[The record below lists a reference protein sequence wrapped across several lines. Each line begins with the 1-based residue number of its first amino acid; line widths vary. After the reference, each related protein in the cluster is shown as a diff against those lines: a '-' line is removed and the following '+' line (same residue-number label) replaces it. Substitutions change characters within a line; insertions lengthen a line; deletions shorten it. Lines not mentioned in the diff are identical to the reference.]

1 MFVFDPK
8 TEKVT
13 KTLDVSCSNMT
24 LSGDSLFVYSTE
36 WSYLTGENTISYTV
50 IDTKTQKVID
60 RDFIKDGTAKDIK
73 IPYGIATNRE
83 RGEFYVTDA
92 KNYVTPGRLHCYAS
106 RPVHAS
112 GPSRRVTSLHTS
124 PSHTSNF
131 NPKTPIAMKP
141 IHSWSSS

>member
-1 MFVFDPK
+1 MGKIWVSSRGDYYHVPSKMFVFDPK

-73 IPYGIATNRE
+73 IPLRHRYQ
-83 RGEFYVTDA
+83 
-92 KNYVTPGRLHCYAS
+92 S
-106 RPVHAS
+106 
-112 GPSRRVTSLHTS
+112 
-124 PSHTSNF
+124 
-131 NPKTPIAMKP
+131 
-141 IHSWSSS
+141 